1 MSQFWEY
8 LGSLLHLIGM
18 LLFAG
23 GHIWLGLLS
32 AFAERQQ
39 HREGERFLAAV
50 LPLIANGFGIGV
62 LLLFGSGVLRLVLWG
77 EPGLIFLPDLYGW
90 ILLSKLVLYMVI
102 VGNGIVIERRYL
114 RYLVSEGPGTTAVQ
128 ARLAPVV
135 AWSRVKTL
143 ARLNLLLILVVVAL
157 GQTLRFSRL

>member
-8 LGSLLHLIGM
+8 FSTLLHLIGM

-23 GHIWLGLLS
+23 GHIWFALFS
-32 AFAERQQ
+32 ALVERQQ
-39 HREGERFLAAV
+39 NPEGERFLATMF
-50 LPLIANGFGIGV
+50 PLIANGFGAGV
-62 LLLFGSGVLRLVLWG
+62 LLLFGSGVLKLVLWG

-114 RYLVSEGPGTTAVQ
+114 RHMVAEWSGTTG
-128 ARLAPVV
+128 RPMPLKPPMI
-135 AWSRVKTL
+135 WSRVKTL
-143 ARLNLLLILVVVAL
+143 ARLNLMLILIVVAL